1 MTCSLGLLIS
11 LSGCGKRMSTANS
24 QEAAQQ
30 ASSRSSAPQNE
41 RQKAE
46 QEIRLLPPSAFPELP
61 VEAIKQLQHRGCTVP
76 QVSGIPE
83 LHNVIRGQFA
93 RRGQTNWAVLCLK
106 DGKSCI
112 LIFSGKPNG
121 CPNELACEENE
132 SFIQMIGDG
141 RMGYSRKINAVS
153 SDYILEHY
161 KRYGGPVPPRLDHQG
176 IDDGVGGK
184 ASHIHYCYQGKWLT
198 LTGAD

>member
-1 MTCSLGLLIS
+1 M

-30 ASSRSSAPQNE
+30 ASNRSSAPRNE

-46 QEIRLLPPSAFPELP
+46 REIRLLPPSAFPELP
-61 VEAIKQLQHRGCTVP
+61 VEVIEQLQHGGCTVP
-76 QVSGIPE
+76 QASGIPE
-83 LHNVIRGQFA
+83 RHNVIKGQFA
-93 RRGQTNWAVLCLK
+93 RRGQTNWAVLCSK
-106 DGKSCI
+106 EGKSCI
-112 LIFSGKPNG
+112 LIFSEKPNG
-121 CPNELACEENE
+121 CPNELACEEDE

-153 SDYILEHY
+153 SNYILEHY
-161 KRYGGPVPPRLDHQG
+161 KRYAGPVPPRLDHQG
-176 IDDGVGGK
+176 IDDGVAGK
-184 ASHIHYCYQGKWLT
+184 SSHIHYCYQGKWLK